1 MEGSYI
7 FNIYSLAL
15 IFSSIPAFALAMWI
29 GLHKNKS
36 FFNWYSLLLIAAAT
50 WAVAYGFELAS
61 QSLEQM
67 LFWIKIEYIG
77 ICALPTLWL
86 VFCFNFIGRE
96 YWVNPFSLGVFI
108 LYSVSTY
115 IAVFTNNSHHL
126 FYAST
131 QLNTVAAPFP
141 LLEIEPGPWYRLH
154 TLIFYVMVIWGYI
167 ALFFYLGSSKS
178 IFRKQNVIII
188 ISTLIPLLV
197 NVAYVFLEL
206 RPYGHLDLTPFAFL
220 GTAFIIAM
228 GLLRVGLFDLM
239 PIARAKVIHQMGDG
253 FVLIDDQGRISDF
266 NESFLKLSLKREED
280 LLANSLDEI
289 FGENIS
295 SQKSRAA
302 NVIKYKDHHYELS
315 RVDFDQGS
323 KVIGQSILFKNVT
336 ERVIGDRRL
345 KEQRVELQKLNSLKD
360 RLFSIIA
367 HDLRGPLHNLQ
378 EVLSLVN
385 ANLLSEEERESLMQD
400 LSRSVDQS
408 VGLMENLLSWANS
421 QQKGESIKRESF
433 NLNDLLLE
441 VLHSINALLEKKS
454 LKVTLDM
461 DQSALVLADK
471 EMIKIVLRNL
481 ISNAV
486 KFSNESTIISISA
499 RPGKKG
505 LEIAVSDEGI
515 GMSAEVLRKLFSLDL
530 RSRRGTSNEEGS
542 GLGLMLCKDFIE
554 KNSGSLNVKSE
565 EGKGSTFSFCLP
577 QTETLPVA
585 EDLKL

>member
-1 MEGSYI
+1 MEGLYI

-15 IFSSIPAFALAMWI
+15 IFSSIPAFALAVWI

-36 FFNWYSLLLIAAAT
+36 LFNWYSLLLFAAAL

-96 YWVNPFSLGVFI
+96 YWVNPYSLGIFI

-115 IAVFTNNSHHL
+115 IAIFTNNSHHL

-131 QLNTVAAPFP
+131 QLNTIAAPFP

-154 TLIFYVMVIWGYI
+154 TLIFYAMVIWGYI
-167 ALFFYLGSSKS
+167 SLFFYLGSSKS
-178 IFRKQNVIII
+178 IFRKQNIIII

-197 NVAYVFLEL
+197 NVAYVFLEI

-220 GTAFIIAM
+220 LTAFIIAM
-228 GLLRVGLFDLM
+228 GLLRIGLFDLM
-239 PIARAKVIHQMGDG
+239 PVARAKVINQMGDG

-295 SQKSRAA
+295 SQKSRLA
-302 NVIKYKDHHYELS
+302 NVIKYNDHHYELS
-315 RVDFDQGS
+315 RVDINQGS

-345 KEQRVELQKLNSLKD
+345 KEQRLELQKLNRLKD

-385 ANLLSEEERESLMQD
+385 ANLLSEDERESLMQD
-400 LSRSVDQS
+400 LSSSVDQS
-408 VGLMENLLSWANS
+408 VGLMENLLSWASS

-454 LKVTLDM
+454 LEVTLDI

-486 KFSNESTIISISA
+486 KFSNESTTISISA
-499 RPGKKG
+499 SPGKKG
-505 LEIAVSDEGI
+505 LEIAVSDQGI
-515 GMSAEVLRKLFSLDL
+515 GMSAEEMKKLFSLDL
-530 RSRRGTSNEEGS
+530 RSKRGTSNEEGS

-554 KNSGSLNVKSE
+554 KNSGSLKVKSE

-577 QTETLPVA
+577 QTDVSAET
-585 EDLKL
+585 